1 MALQPTENI
10 HEPQTTIKVT
20 ILEALAREST
30 WVGPNMSNR
39 TTKPPPA
46 DLDDQ

>member
-1 MALQPTENI
+1 MSIEAVNAQD
-10 HEPQTTIKVT
+10 EPEKDRKVT
-20 ILEALAREST
+20 VLEALAREST